1 MSDRYA
7 TGSEGESQ
15 LGSDGKVLRNRL
27 GITDPAE
34 MDEAELALLH
44 KLYEAVLDEDFP
56 DRHITMADLKRWH
69 RLWLGNVYAWAGRE
83 RSVNL
88 GKDGFHFAVAAQ
100 VPRLLEEFERGC
112 LARYTPCHL
121 DEASAIAAIAET
133 HVEFILIHPFR
144 EGNGRLSRLLADVM
158 AMQAGHV
165 PLDYSSWDEDKAGYI
180 AAIHA
185 GLSGDYAP
193 MRHHVAHAW
202 NSARGR

>member
-7 TGSEGESQ
+7 SGGEGEFQ
-15 LGSDGKVLRNRL
+15 PGSDERVLRNLL
-27 GITDPAE
+27 GIADSQD
-34 MDEAELALLH
+34 MDEAETALLH
-44 KLYEAVLDEDFP
+44 RLYQAVLEDEFP
-56 DRHITMADLKRWH
+56 DRRLTVADLKRWH

-88 GKDGFHFAVAAQ
+88 GKGGFHFAAATQ
-100 VPRLLEEFERGC
+100 VPRLLETFERDC
-112 LARYTPCHL
+112 LARYTPCRR
-121 DEASAIAAIAET
+121 DESAAIAAIAET

-158 AMQAGHV
+158 ATQAGHA
-165 PLDYSSWDEDKAGYI
+165 PLDYSRWDADKAAYI

-193 MRHHVAHAW
+193 MQRCVAQAW
-202 NSARGR
+202 QDARER